1 MYHDYISRKTKPIK
15 SVYNFIDDKEKLL
28 DIVHKMVEPNA
39 ENIYPQYH
47 IYKDLFSDFT
57 YQIICLDKQLNINK
71 FDISDIPDIS
81 DNYIDEFKEIL
92 IKEKSKSILELLKNK
107 NIIYEKNI

>member
-1 MYHDYISRKTKPIK
+1 MYHDYISRKIKPIK
-15 SVYNFIDDKEKLL
+15 SIYNFVEDKEKLL
-28 DIVHKMVEPNA
+28 DIVHKMVQPNA

-47 IYKDLFSDFT
+47 IYKELVSDFT
-57 YQIICLDKQLNINK
+57 YQIVCLDKQLNVKNVK
-71 FDISDIPDIS
+71 FDISDTS
-81 DNYIDEFKEIL
+81 ENYIDDFKEIM